1 MLRHL
6 GIRPAED
13 RHQLMFGSTC
23 LGEDGRGRLSE
34 AVRRAFR
41 QIGIIAPLAHLVAE
55 TIAGERLPVFG
66 DKESRLI
73 MGDRVQRLAKLVR
86 DRQAEGLCVF
96 AGTLLRHEF
105 DTLADQVTPAE
116 LDEV

>member
-13 RHQLMFGSTC
+13 RHQLMFGRAGFS
-23 LGEDGRGRLSE
+23 EDGRGRLSE

-41 QIGIIAPLAHLVAE
+41 QISIIAPLAHLVAE
-55 TIAGERLPVFG
+55 AIPGERLAVFG

-73 MGDRVQRLAKLVR
+73 VPDRIQRL
-86 DRQAEGLCVF
+86 
-96 AGTLLRHEF
+96 T
-105 DTLADQVTPAE
+105 
-116 LDEV
+116 

>member
-6 GIRPAED
+6 GIRPTKD

-23 LGEDGRGRLSE
+23 LGEDGRGRLPE

-55 TIAGERLPVFG
+55 PVPAERLAVFG
-66 DKESRLI
+66 DKEGRLI
-73 MGDRVQRLAKLVR
+73 MRNCIQRRAKLVC
-86 DRQAEGLCVF
+86 DGQTE
-96 AGTLLRHEF
+96 
-105 DTLADQVTPAE
+105 
-116 LDEV
+116 